1 MYTVIRKYDIVPGSA
16 EAFIQEVQKSLVPI
30 INQVLG
36 FSEYSLVEVGT
47 NEVIAISM
55 FESLDAA
62 KESAQQTAVWI
73 TDHTELFFQS
83 FSKAMAGKVRVHSG
97 SGYLSHSNHE
107 ELLQGVF

>member
-16 EAFIQEVQKSLVPI
+16 EAVIQEVKKSLVPI
-30 INQVLG
+30 INQVPG
-36 FSEYSLVEVGT
+36 FSEYALVEVGE

-55 FESLDAA
+55 FELLEAA
-62 KESAQQTAVWI
+62 KVSAQQTAAWV
-73 TDHTELFFQS
+73 TDHTELFFQG

-97 SGYLSHSNHE
+97 SGFIAQSEHE

>member
-16 EAFIQEVQKSLVPI
+16 EVFIQEVQKSLVSI
-30 INQVLG
+30 INRVPG
-36 FSEYSLVEVGT
+36 FSEYSLVEVGE

-62 KESAQQTAVWI
+62 KVSVQQTAVWV
-73 TDHTELFFQS
+73 TDHTELFFQG
-83 FSKAMAGKVRVHSG
+83 FSKAMTGKVRVHSG
-97 SGYLSHSNHE
+97 TGFLHKSDHE

>member
-30 INQVLG
+30 INRVPG
-36 FSEYSLVEVGT
+36 FSEYSLVEVGD
-47 NEVIAISM
+47 NEVVAISM

-62 KESAQQTAVWI
+62 RVSAQQTAAWV
-73 TDHTELFFQS
+73 TDHTELFLQG

-97 SGYLSHSNHE
+97 SGYLTQAGHE
-107 ELLQGVF
+107 DLLQGVF